1 LKGGKKKMNYIGMD
15 IHKQF
20 TVAVAKD
27 RDGNLLSEEKFDNH
41 KCNFKSFLKEFNPEE
56 TEIVIESCSIWDIFT
71 TFLKR

>member
-1 LKGGKKKMNYIGMD
+1 MNYIGMD